1 MYINCQSYYFHQ
13 ERKRSYEACLVKS
26 SLILQCCTNL
36 YEKLTWE
43 SQTHSWDSW
52 RQWKCPPNVPL
63 HGSRIA
69 LNHHQACVIT
79 ALPSVHLAAR
89 PLISY
94 IIWLFR
100 IPSSWAAWHW
110 KSAALPGSWQR
121 LWWTVWAGAAA
132 GRRRGPEAEL
142 RAGTACWPDP
152 GSPAAAAGPSPGIPE
167 YMGSPAVKSS
177 PGSPPGQ
184 SAYCSHIPGCCWS
197 SCSQDFAPVPGTPR
211 VHNIQFHSRYLR
223 ALWSGSV
230 GKSGLSQKMFST
242 CFPKSKSSYN
252 SHREGLI

>member
-1 MYINCQSYYFHQ
+1 MRIPNALS
-13 ERKRSYEACLVKS
+13 RSMTAMKMS
-26 SLILQCCTNL
+26 P
-36 YEKLTWE
+36 
-43 SQTHSWDSW
+43 
-52 RQWKCPPNVPL
+52 KCPL
-63 HGSRIA
+63 RGSRIA

-79 ALPSVHLAAR
+79 APPSVHLAAC

-132 GRRRGPEAEL
+132 DRRRGPEAAL
-142 RAGTACWPDP
+142 LAGKACWPDP
-152 GSPAAAAGPSPGIPE
+152 GSPAAAAGPSPAIPE
-167 YMGSPAVKSS
+167 YMGSLAVKSG
-177 PGSPPGQ
+177 PGSLPGR
-184 SAYCSHIPGCCWS
+184 SAYYSRIPGCCWS
-197 SCSQDFAPVPGTPR
+197 SCSLGSVPVPGTPW
-211 VHNIQFHSRYLR
+211 VHNIQFHFHYLR
-223 ALWSGSV
+223 ALWCGSL
-230 GKSGLSQKMFST
+230 GKSGLSQKTFST

>member
-1 MYINCQSYYFHQ
+1 MRISNALL
-13 ERKRSYEACLVKS
+13 RSMMTMKMS
-26 SLILQCCTNL
+26 P
-36 YEKLTWE
+36 
-43 SQTHSWDSW
+43 
-52 RQWKCPPNVPL
+52 KCPL

-79 ALPSVHLAAR
+79 ALPSVHLAAC

-132 GRRRGPEAEL
+132 DRRRGPEAEL
-142 RAGTACWPDP
+142 RAGRACWPDP
-152 GSPAAAAGPSPGIPE
+152 VSPATAAGQSPAIPE
-167 YMGSPAVKSS
+167 YMGSLTVKSS
-177 PGSPPGQ
+177 PGSLPGQ
-184 SAYCSHIPGCCWS
+184 SAYYSHTPGCCWS
-197 SCSQDFAPVPGTPR
+197 SCSLDFAPVPGTPT

-223 ALWSGSV
+223 ALWSGFV

-242 CFPKSKSSYN
+242 YFPKLKSSYN